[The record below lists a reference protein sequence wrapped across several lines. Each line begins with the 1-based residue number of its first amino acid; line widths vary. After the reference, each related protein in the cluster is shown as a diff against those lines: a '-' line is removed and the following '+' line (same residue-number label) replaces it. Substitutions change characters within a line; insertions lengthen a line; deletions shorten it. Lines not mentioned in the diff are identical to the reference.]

1 MTKEEIVNEAKKVVD
16 NLETGY
22 ISLRLDVLITRNK
35 KSDEDFKEIERL
47 VSSGKALIELK
58 TSLESKKLKT
68 MVKEVTKKIELYQ
81 ICFMQEKIDSVKIE
95 KFKLENPKIDLA
107 EIFEI
112 ALHATERIILLNEF
126 GITTFAVI
134 FVAKSTIE
142 SQYLISGKIKLN
154 NGK

>member
-58 TSLESKKLKT
+58 ESLDSKKSKP
-68 MVKEVTKKIELYQ
+68 MDSISSLYN
-81 ICFMQEKIDSVKIE
+81 F
-95 KFKLENPKIDLA
+95 
-107 EIFEI
+107 
-112 ALHATERIILLNEF
+112 
-126 GITTFAVI
+126 
-134 FVAKSTIE
+134 
-142 SQYLISGKIKLN
+142 
-154 NGK
+154 